1 MTNAE
6 LLERVKLGLQVTNSA
21 FDDVLTLHINEVKD
35 YIKNAGVSESIVNSE
50 QCVGVIFRGVSDLW
64 NNGSGT
70 ATLSPYFRDRV
81 VQLSFLKGDSDDV

>member
-6 LLERVKLGLQVTNSA
+6 LLEKIKIGLMITNSV
-21 FDDVLTLHINEVKD
+21 FDDVLLLHIEEVKD
-35 YIKNAGVSESIVNSE
+35 YIKNAGVSESIVDSE
-50 QCVGVIFRGVSDLW
+50 RCVGVIFRGVSDLW

-81 VQLSFLKGDSDDV
+81 VQLSFLKGDGDV